1 MSKKK
6 KIIAIVAILSAI
18 VISFLGGQT
27 FSKYITEVKGT
38 GSAQVAMWSFK
49 VYGDN
54 EQTQNVKLASTVDD
68 NTLVDNKIAPGTK
81 GSFSIKIDG
90 EGSDVG
96 INYNIKV
103 QNETQKPAN
112 LFYTYQGKTY
122 TDLNE
127 LALEASGTINADDSN
142 KVKEIL
148 VNWEWPYQTGSDEIS
163 KSKND
168 AQDTQDGKNISNYT
182 FDIVV
187 TGTQVIPNATNG

>member
-127 LALEASGTINADDSN
+127 LALGASGTINADDSN

-187 TGTQVIPNATNG
+187 TGTQVIPTNANV

>member
-6 KIIAIVAILSAI
+6 KIIVIVAILSAI

-103 QNETQKPAN
+103 QNETQKPVN

-127 LALEASGTINADDSN
+127 LALTASGTINADDSN

-168 AQDTQDGKNISNYT
+168 VQDTQDGKNISNYT

-187 TGTQVIPNATNG
+187 TGTQVIPTNANV

>member
-6 KIIAIVAILSAI
+6 KIITIVAILSAI

-187 TGTQVIPNATNG
+187 TGTQVIPTNANV

>member
-6 KIIAIVAILSAI
+6 KIIVIVAILSAI

-127 LALEASGTINADDSN
+127 LALTASGTINADDSN

-168 AQDTQDGKNISNYT
+168 VQDTQDRKNISNYT

-187 TGTQVIPNATNG
+187 TGTQVIPTNANV

>member
-1 MSKKK
+1 MSKNK

-68 NTLVDNKIAPGTK
+68 STLVDNKIAPGTK

-127 LALEASGTINADDSN
+127 LALAASGTINADDSN
-142 KVKEIL
+142 KVKEVL

-187 TGTQVIPNATNG
+187 TGTQVIPTNANV

>member
-68 NTLVDNKIAPGTK
+68 STLVDNKIAPGTK

-127 LALEASGTINADDSN
+127 LALAASGIINADDSN

-187 TGTQVIPNATNG
+187 TGTQVIPTNANV

>member
-6 KIIAIVAILSAI
+6 KIIVIVAILLAI

-127 LALEASGTINADDSN
+127 LALTASGTINADDSN

-168 AQDTQDGKNISNYT
+168 VQDTQDGKNISNYT

-187 TGTQVIPNATNG
+187 TGTQVIPTNANV

>member
-6 KIIAIVAILSAI
+6 KIIVIVANLSAI

-127 LALEASGTINADDSN
+127 LALTASGTINADDSN

-168 AQDTQDGKNISNYT
+168 VQDTQDGKNISNYT

-187 TGTQVIPNATNG
+187 TGTQVIPTNANV

>member
-6 KIIAIVAILSAI
+6 KIIVIVAILSAI

-127 LALEASGTINADDSN
+127 LALTASGTINADDSN

-168 AQDTQDGKNISNYT
+168 VQDTQDGKNISNYT

-187 TGTQVIPNATNG
+187 TGTQVIPTNANV

>member
-38 GSAQVAMWSFK
+38 GSAKVAMWSFK

-187 TGTQVIPNATNG
+187 TGTQVIPTNANV

>member
-6 KIIAIVAILSAI
+6 KIIVIVAILSAI

-54 EQTQNVKLASTVDD
+54 VQTQNVKLASTVDD

-127 LALEASGTINADDSN
+127 LALTASGTINADDSN

-168 AQDTQDGKNISNYT
+168 VQDTQDGKNISNYT

-187 TGTQVIPNATNG
+187 TGTQVIPTNANV

>member
-187 TGTQVIPNATNG
+187 TGTQVIPTNANV

>member
-6 KIIAIVAILSAI
+6 KIIVIVAILSAI

-54 EQTQNVKLASTVDD
+54 EQTQNVKLASIVDD

-127 LALEASGTINADDSN
+127 LALTASGTINADDSN

-168 AQDTQDGKNISNYT
+168 VQDTQDGKNISNYT

-187 TGTQVIPNATNG
+187 TGTQVIPTNANV

>member
-68 NTLVDNKIAPGTK
+68 ITLVDNKIAPGTK

-168 AQDTQDGKNISNYT
+168 AQDSQDGKNISNYT

-187 TGTQVIPNATNG
+187 TGTQVIPTNANV

>member
-142 KVKEIL
+142 KLKEIL

-187 TGTQVIPNATNG
+187 TGTQVIPTNANV

>member
-6 KIIAIVAILSAI
+6 KIIVIVAILSAI

-127 LALEASGTINADDSN
+127 LALTASGTINADDSN

-168 AQDTQDGKNISNYT
+168 VQDTQDWKNISNYT

-187 TGTQVIPNATNG
+187 TGTQVIPTNANV

>member
-6 KIIAIVAILSAI
+6 KIIVIVAILSAI

-54 EQTQNVKLASTVDD
+54 EQIQNVKLASTVDD

-127 LALEASGTINADDSN
+127 LALTASGTINADDSN

-168 AQDTQDGKNISNYT
+168 VQDTQDGKNISNYT

-187 TGTQVIPNATNG
+187 TGTQVIPTNANV

>member
-6 KIIAIVAILSAI
+6 KIIVIVAILSAI

-112 LFYTYQGKTY
+112 LFYTYHGKTY

-127 LALEASGTINADDSN
+127 LALTASGTINADDSN

-168 AQDTQDGKNISNYT
+168 VQDTQDGKNISNYT

-187 TGTQVIPNATNG
+187 TGTQVIPTNANV

>member
-127 LALEASGTINADDSN
+127 LALEASGTINADDSI

-187 TGTQVIPNATNG
+187 TGTQVIPTNANV

>member
-6 KIIAIVAILSAI
+6 KIIVIVAILLAI

-127 LALEASGTINADDSN
+127 FALTASGTINADDSN

-168 AQDTQDGKNISNYT
+168 VQDTQDGKNISNYT

-187 TGTQVIPNATNG
+187 TGTQVIPTNANV

>member
-6 KIIAIVAILSAI
+6 KIIVIVAILSAI

-127 LALEASGTINADDSN
+127 LALTASGAINADDSN

-168 AQDTQDGKNISNYT
+168 VQDTQDGKNISNYT

-187 TGTQVIPNATNG
+187 TGTQVIPTNANV

>member
-6 KIIAIVAILSAI
+6 KIIVIVAILSAI

-81 GSFSIKIDG
+81 GSFSIK
-90 EGSDVG
+90 
-96 INYNIKV
+96 
-103 QNETQKPAN
+103 
-112 LFYTYQGKTY
+112 
-122 TDLNE
+122 
-127 LALEASGTINADDSN
+127 
-142 KVKEIL
+142 
-148 VNWEWPYQTGSDEIS
+148 
-163 KSKND
+163 
-168 AQDTQDGKNISNYT
+168 
-182 FDIVV
+182 
-187 TGTQVIPNATNG
+187 

>member
-6 KIIAIVAILSAI
+6 KIIVIVAILSAI

-68 NTLVDNKIAPGTK
+68 NTLVDNNIAPGTK

-127 LALEASGTINADDSN
+127 LALTASGTINADDSN

-168 AQDTQDGKNISNYT
+168 VQDTQDGKNISNYT

-187 TGTQVIPNATNG
+187 TGTQVIPTNANV

>member
-68 NTLVDNKIAPGTK
+68 ITLVDNKIAPGTK

-187 TGTQVIPNATNG
+187 TGTQVIPTNANV